1 MSAPPIFP
9 PLAGQGWSVHK
20 KPTFSTI
27 VASHVSGREVRDALY
42 VNPIWQFELTFNGL
56 DATLSGQYGG
66 LGASSLQSLMGLYL
80 QCQGQYAAF
89 LYYDASDYAVS
100 AQPFGT
106 GDGTTTTFQ
115 LQRTL
120 GGFSEPITQPF
131 TAAAPTLF
139 QVAGSGAFYAPNNLI
154 NYSSDL
160 TNAAWSKVS
169 ATIASG
175 VSDPFG
181 GAGAQTVTATAA
193 NAYFHQFQAASGSN
207 YVSSMWVRRRTGS
220 GAVRLFDPAHDATYA
235 SLTLTSAWQRFSIA
249 GPPGSGYG
257 HSLLLLANSGDA
269 VDIYGPQLEQ
279 SLVATPGPYF
289 QTLASDYHGGP
300 WITAG
305 GALIDPSAYA
315 IVNGAVTFATPPAT
329 GAALAWTG
337 YFAFLCRFDGDDLDF
352 EQFMASLWKADSVK
366 FRSLRQQ

>member
-20 KPTFSTI
+20 KPTFATI
-27 VASHVSGREVRDALY
+27 VASHVSGREVRDASY
-42 VNPIWQFELTFNGL
+42 ANPIWQFELTFNGL
-56 DATLSGQYGG
+56 DGTSSGQYGG

-89 LYYDASDYAVS
+89 LYYDPSDYAVS
-100 AQPFGT
+100 SQPFGT

-115 LQRTL
+115 LQRSL

-131 TAAAPTLF
+131 APAAPTLF
-139 QVAGSGAFYAPNNLI
+139 QVAGGVAFYAPNNLV
-154 NYSSDL
+154 NYSGDL
-160 TNAAWSKVS
+160 RNAAWGKGG
-169 ATIASG
+169 ATISGG

-181 GAGAQTVTATAA
+181 GAAAQTVTATAA
-193 NAYFHQFQAASGSN
+193 NAYVHQQWAVTGSN

-220 GAVRLFDPAHDATYA
+220 GVVTLADPGADGGA
-235 SLTLTSAWQRFSIA
+235 LTLALSSAWQRFSIA
-249 GPPGSGYG
+249 GAPRSGFAY
-257 HSLLLLANSGDA
+257 SQILLTTSGDSID
-269 VDIYGPQLEQ
+269 VYGPQLEQ
-279 SLVATPGPYF
+279 SLASSPGPYF
-289 QTLASDYHGGP
+289 QTLGTPFHGGP

-305 GALIDPSAYA
+305 GSLIDPSAYA
-315 IVNGAVTFATPPAT
+315 IADGAVTFATAPAA

-337 YFAFLCRFDGDDLDF
+337 YFAFLCRFDSDALDF
-352 EQFMASLWKADSVK
+352 EQFMANLWKANSVK